1 MKISR
6 AFDLHSIRNV
16 WLVGLLSLTVLLA
29 GCAGV
34 SETQRPAAPR
44 APDESALQQTP
55 RRFTG
60 LSPVAPQPSDSALK
74 PGLAIHFHRNYNSR
88 SLNALT
94 GGFVQDRPG
103 ISGAPIPQ
111 VNHQFDRD
119 VHLYDSGRS
128 RFLGVRMQGLLHL
141 SESGTYTLR
150 ALVNDGVRIYI
161 DDTMIVE
168 DPRFG
173 ADRYAVPAEFSIT
186 EPGWYA
192 LKIEYFQRQGSAV
205 LKLLWRTPSSDTFE
219 VIPAKAFAHI
229 GDEFAAVSP

>member
-6 AFDLHSIRNV
+6 AFDPHSIRNI
-16 WLVGLLSLTVLLA
+16 WWIGLLSLTVLLA
-29 GCAGV
+29 GCAAV

-44 APDESALQQTP
+44 TPDESALQQTP
-55 RRFTG
+55 RRFAG
-60 LSPVAPQPSDSALK
+60 LSPVAPQPADAALK

-94 GGFVQDRPG
+94 GGFLQDKAG

-111 VNHQFDRD
+111 VNHEFERD
-119 VHLYDSGRS
+119 AALYDSGRS

-141 SESGTYTLR
+141 PESGTYTLR

-161 DDTMIVE
+161 ADTMIIE
-168 DPRFG
+168 DPGFG
-173 ADRYAVPAEFSIT
+173 ADRYALPAEVSIT

-205 LKLLWRTPSSDTFE
+205 LKLLWRTPSSDTFA
-219 VIPAKAFAHI
+219 VIPEKAFAHT
-229 GDEFAAVSP
+229 GSEFAAVNP

>member
-1 MKISR
+1 MKIRCVFAPQSTR
-6 AFDLHSIRNV
+6 S
-16 WLVGLLSLTVLLA
+16 VGLAAFLSLTVLLA

-34 SETQRPAAPR
+34 SETQRSAAPR
-44 APDESALQQTP
+44 SPDESALQQTP
-55 RRFTG
+55 RRFSG
-60 LSPVAPQPSDSALK
+60 LSPVAPQPSDSVLK

-94 GGFVQDRPG
+94 GGFLQDKAG

-111 VNHQFDRD
+111 VNHQFERD
-119 VHLYDSGRS
+119 AVLYDSGRS
-128 RFLGVRMQGLLHL
+128 RFLGVRIEGLLHL
-141 SESGTYTLR
+141 PESGTYTFR

-173 ADRYAVPAEFSIT
+173 ADRYALPAELSIT

-192 LKIEYFQRQGSAV
+192 LRIEYFQRQGSAV
-205 LKLLWRTPSSDTFE
+205 LKLFWRTPSSDSFE
-219 VIPAKAFAHI
+219 VIPAKAFAHT
-229 GDEFAAVSP
+229 GNEFAAVNP